1 MKMIEKYRNRLK
13 EIIEMSFQTLEMKL
27 SNGGIISKNEASF
40 QLELGYILKVFGELY
55 EFHPREKFHLEMESY
70 LTLKSTSM

>member
-1 MKMIEKYRNRLK
+1 MIEKYRNRLK

-55 EFHPREKFHLEMESY
+55 EFHPREKNRY
-70 LTLKSTSM
+70 KINKY

>member
-1 MKMIEKYRNRLK
+1 MIEKYRNRLK

-27 SNGGIISKNEASF
+27 SNGEIISKNEASF

-55 EFHPREKFHLEMESY
+55 EISP
-70 LTLKSTSM
+70 